1 MRISDAA
8 RAAGCSVRAVRHY
21 HTAGALPEPARTH
34 GGYRDYSLAD
44 LADLLRVRAL
54 VQAGIPLSAIS
65 DPDPSLYDAAL
76 ARIDA
81 HLTALHEQRRHL
93 LTLRSGTLGLP
104 ADLREMITAI
114 GRDSDYLRLE
124 LDSLELMGLCGVAT
138 DETWERMRANLAD
151 PSRRAEYRRAFDLW
165 NRLGSLKSED
175 PAVDGIIDDLSGLTR
190 AGLMSGVWETLRPG
204 NLPVSSRDYETR
216 GAQTRALAE
225 ISGQS

>member
-1 MRISDAA
+1 MRISNAA

-21 HTAGALPEPARTH
+21 HAAGALPEPARTH

-81 HLTALHEQRRHL
+81 RLTALHEQRRHL
-93 LTLRSGTLGLP
+93 LALRSGTLGLP
-104 ADLREMITAI
+104 ADLREMITGI

-124 LDSLELMGLCGVAT
+124 LDSLELMGLCGVAA
-138 DETWERMRANLAD
+138 DETWDRMRANLAD
-151 PSRRAEYRRAFDLW
+151 PARRAEYRRA
-165 NRLGSLKSED
+165 
-175 PAVDGIIDDLSGLTR
+175 
-190 AGLMSGVWETLRPG
+190 LRPVG
-204 NLPVSSRDYETR
+204 PAGIAEVRGPRGRRHHRQPLRPHPGGPHVRGVGDPPTRQPARFLP
-216 GAQTRALAE
+216 GL
-225 ISGQS
+225 